1 MRYVFFDVVG
11 FTRISPVNDQMDVIE
26 AFNSLVRDIITRL
39 VRDTELVRCLP
50 TGDGMCIALKEGL
63 AFDLHF
69 RFAETLL
76 VLAHCDPTLRDVQLT
91 IGVGEGPDFSFT
103 DINGQENF
111 AGPGI
116 NATARAMGG
125 AQPNEI
131 LVTEPVYE
139 SLKNFSSYY
148 GRFVPV
154 IREVKGVSWRFYRKS
169 ESDEWRSLA
178 SGRKRSVS

>member
-1 MRYVFFDVVG
+1 VRYVFFDVVG
-11 FTRISPVNDQMDVIE
+11 FTRISPVDDQMDVIR
-26 AFNSLVRDIITRL
+26 AFNNVVRNIILRL
-39 VRDTELVRCLP
+39 VPDASLVRCLP
-50 TGDGMCIALKEGL
+50 TGDGMCIALKEGV
-63 AFDLHF
+63 AVDLHLKL
-69 RFAETLL
+69 AETLL

-103 DINGQENF
+103 DINGHENF

-116 NATARAMGG
+116 NATARAMAG

-131 LVTEPVYE
+131 LITETVYE

-154 IREVKGVSWRFYRKS
+154 NRQVKGVSWRFYRKS
-169 ESDEWRSLA
+169 ESDP
-178 SGRKRSVS
+178 

>member
-11 FTRISPVNDQMDVIE
+11 FTRISPVNDQMDVIQ
-26 AFNSLVRDIITRL
+26 AFNALVRNIIIALVRDAALI
-39 VRDTELVRCLP
+39 RCLP

-69 RFAETLL
+69 KLAETLL
-76 VLAHCDPTLRDVQLT
+76 VLAHCDDTLRDVQLT

-116 NATARAMGG
+116 NAAARAMGG

-131 LVTEPVYE
+131 LVTEAVHE
-139 SLKNFSSYY
+139 SLKNFSAYY
-148 GRFVPV
+148 GRFAPV
-154 IREVKGVSWRFYRKS
+154 IREVKGVSWTFYRKL
-169 ESDEWRSLA
+169 ESDQSRGLA
-178 SGRKRSVS
+178 FGRKGLVK